1 METRAN
7 FVLIGSFTLA
17 VIAAAFGFVM
27 WFQSLHTTKTRTPL
41 RVVFEGPASGLRNGG
56 SVNFNGIRIGEVVS
70 VKLDNPRRVVALA
83 MIENNAP
90 IRKDTLVG
98 LEFQGLTGVAAISL
112 KGGEEA
118 APSVPLD
125 EDGVPVLTADP
136 NALQD
141 VTEAIR
147 GTLQNIN
154 RVVAD
159 NQIAV
164 KNSLH
169 NLETFTASLARNSEK
184 IDNVMLKV
192 DGVVTKAD
200 SLMLGLDT
208 LAGGKDG
215 GELLLTVKSIRELAD
230 DFDKRSGALMSD
242 GRHTLSDISRAV
254 NNLDRNPTRLLF
266 GPATTASVPAGAAP
280 APANERKPAAVG
292 ERKPAA
298 VSERKK
304 P

>member
-27 WFQSLHTTKTRTPL
+27 WFQSLHTAKARTPL
-41 RVVFEGPASGLRNGG
+41 RIVFEGPASGLRNGG
-56 SVNFNGIRIGEVVS
+56 SVNFNGIRVGEVMS

-118 APSVPLD
+118 PPSVPLD

-136 NALQD
+136 NGLQD

-159 NQIAV
+159 NQEAV

-192 DGVVTKAD
+192 DGVMTRAD
-200 SLMLGLDT
+200 SLMLRLDH

-215 GELLLTVKSIRELAD
+215 GELYLTVKSIRELAE
-230 DFDKRSGALMSD
+230 DFDKRSGLLMTD
-242 GRHTLSDISRAV
+242 GRKTLGDISHAV
-254 NNLDRNPTRLLF
+254 NNLDRNPTRLIF
-266 GPATTASVPAGAAP
+266 GPSSSTASSSAPPAAAP
-280 APANERKPAAVG
+280 SARGSV
-292 ERKPAA
+292 
-298 VSERKK
+298 VSRRQ
-304 P
+304 

>member
-7 FVLIGSFTLA
+7 FVLIGTFTLA
-17 VIAAAFGFVM
+17 VIAAAFGFVL
-27 WFQSLHTTKTRTPL
+27 WFQSLHTTKTRSPL
-41 RVVFEGPASGLRNGG
+41 RIIFEGPASGLRNGG
-56 SVNFNGIRIGEVVS
+56 SVNFNGIRVGEVVS

-83 MIENNAP
+83 MVANDAP

-125 EDGVPVLTADP
+125 EDGTPVLTADP
-136 NALQD
+136 NGLQD

-159 NQIAV
+159 NQATV

-192 DGVVTKAD
+192 DGVMANAD
-200 SLMLGLDT
+200 NLMVGLNA

-215 GELLLTVKSIRELAD
+215 GELFLTVKSIRELAE
-230 DFDKRSGALMSD
+230 DFDKRSGLLITD
-242 GRHTLSDISRAV
+242 GRRTLGDISRAV

-266 GPATTASVPAGAAP
+266 GAGNSAP
-280 APANERKPAAVG
+280 APAEAPPAAAPRPAAPATERKRP
-292 ERKPAA
+292 
-298 VSERKK
+298 
-304 P
+304 

>member
-17 VIAAAFGFVM
+17 VIAAAFGFVL
-27 WFQSLHTTKTRTPL
+27 WFQSLHTTKARSPL
-41 RVVFEGPASGLRNGG
+41 RIVFEGPATGLRNGG
-56 SVNFNGIRIGEVVS
+56 SVNFNGIRVGEVMS

-83 MIENNAP
+83 MVENNAP
-90 IRKDTLVG
+90 IRRDTLVG

-118 APSVPLD
+118 APPVPLD
-125 EDGVPVLTADP
+125 EDGVPTLTADP

-159 NQIAV
+159 NQESV
-164 KNSLH
+164 RNSLH
-169 NLETFTASLARNSEK
+169 NLETFTNSLARNSQK
-184 IDNVMLKV
+184 IDDVMAKV
-192 DGVVTKAD
+192 DGVIGKAD

-208 LAGGKDG
+208 LAGGRDG
-215 GELLLTVKSIRELAD
+215 GELFLTVKSIRELAE
-230 DFDKRSGALMSD
+230 DFDKRSGALMTD
-242 GRHTLSDISRAV
+242 GRRTLADVSRAV

-266 GPATTASVPAGAAP
+266 GAGNSGNSQAAEP
-280 APANERKPAAVG
+280 PPRPGPTPAA
-292 ERKPAA
+292 AA
-298 VSERKK
+298 NAKK
-304 P
+304 RP